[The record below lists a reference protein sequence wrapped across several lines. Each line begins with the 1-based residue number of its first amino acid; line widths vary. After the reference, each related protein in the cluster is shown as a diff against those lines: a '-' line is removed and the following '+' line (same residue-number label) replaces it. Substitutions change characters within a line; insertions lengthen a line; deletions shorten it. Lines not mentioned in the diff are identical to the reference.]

1 MFFKKFK
8 QTFMLLLLSLFII
21 PSNTLAYSEY
31 IIAGGENIGIEL
43 NSKGVIVVGTYKI
56 NNNNPASDA
65 KLQIGDTIVTIEKQ
79 EVNSIQEM
87 VDKINAYES
96 NNTIEVGY
104 IRGKDLKTTN
114 LTLYKDNNGVIKTGL
129 YVKDSITGVGT
140 LSFIDPKTKLFGALG
155 HEIIEKNSGQI
166 LEVKNGK
173 IFETEVTSIQRSEN
187 GNPGEK
193 NARFYTDKVD
203 GSIFENTKQGVFGN
217 YTADLPDKKLYKVAD
232 PNEIKKGEAK
242 ILTVLNNSDIKEYS
256 INILRVSKDEQKN
269 KNILFEITDKEL
281 LNQTGGIIQGMSGS
295 PIIQG
300 DYIIGAVTHVVVDD
314 PTKGYGIFITNML
327 EEAEN

>member
-8 QTFMLLLLSLFII
+8 QTFILLLLSLFII
-21 PSNTLAYSEY
+21 PSNALAYSEY
-31 IIAGGENIGIEL
+31 IMAGGENIGIEL

-56 NNNNPASDA
+56 NNNDPATAA
-65 KLQIGDTIVTIEKQ
+65 KLQIGDTIVSIENT
-79 EVNSIQEM
+79 EINSIQEM
-87 VDKINAYES
+87 VDKINTYKDNDS
-96 NNTIEVGY
+96 IEVGY
-104 IRGKDLKTTN
+104 IRGKQTKTTK
-114 LTLYKDNNGVIKTGL
+114 LTLYKDNNDVIKTGL

-140 LSFIDPKTKLFGALG
+140 LSFIDPETKLFGALG

-173 IFETEVTSIQRSEN
+173 IFETDVTSIQRSEN

-217 YTADLPDKKLYKVAD
+217 YTANLPNKKLYKVAEVND
-232 PNEIKKGEAK
+232 IKKGEAK
-242 ILTVLNNSDIKEYS
+242 ILTVLSDSTIKEYS
-256 INILRVSKDEQKN
+256 INILRISNEDQKT

-281 LNQTGGIIQGMSGS
+281 LEKTGGIIQGMSGS

>member
-1 MFFKKFK
+1 MFLKKFK

-21 PSNTLAYSEY
+21 PNNALAYSEY
-31 IIAGGENIGIEL
+31 IMAGGENIGIEL

-56 NNNNPASDA
+56 NNNDPATNA
-65 KLQIGDTIVTIEKQ
+65 KLQIGDTIVSIENT
-79 EVNSIQEM
+79 EINSIQEM
-87 VDKINAYES
+87 VDKISTYQDNDS
-96 NNTIEVGY
+96 IEVGY
-104 IRGKDLKTTN
+104 IRGNQTKTTQ
-114 LTLYKDNNGVIKTGL
+114 LTLYKDNNDVIKTGL

-173 IFETEVTSIQRSEN
+173 IFETDVTSIQKSEN

-203 GSIFENTKQGVFGN
+203 GSIFENTKQGIFGN
-217 YTADLPDKKLYKVAD
+217 YTANLPNKKLYKVAEV
-232 PNEIKKGEAK
+232 NNIKKGEAH
-242 ILTVLNNSDIKEYS
+242 ILTVLSDSTIKEYS
-256 INILRVSKDEQKN
+256 INILRISNEDQKT

-281 LNQTGGIIQGMSGS
+281 LEKTGGIIQGMSGS
-295 PIIQG
+295 PIIQ
-300 DYIIGAVTHVVVDD
+300 DEYIIGAVTHVVVND

>member
-1 MFFKKFK
+1 MFFKKIKKAFIW
-8 QTFMLLLLSLFII
+8 LLLSLFIM
-21 PSNTLAYSEY
+21 PNNVLAYSEY
-31 IIAGGENIGIEL
+31 IMAGGENIGIEL

-56 NNNNPASDA
+56 NNIDPALNA
-65 KLQIGDTIVTIEKQ
+65 KLQVGDTIISIENT
-79 EVNSIQEM
+79 EINNIQEM
-87 VDKINAYES
+87 VDKINTFGE
-96 NNTIEVGY
+96 NDTIKVSY
-104 IRGKDLKTTN
+104 IRGKSVKTTN

-140 LSFIDPKTKLFGALG
+140 LSYIDPETKLFGALG

-166 LEVKNGK
+166 LEVKDGK
-173 IFETEVTSIQRSEN
+173 IFATDVTSIQKSEN

-193 NARFYTDKVD
+193 NARFYTDKVN

-217 YTADLPDKKLYKVAD
+217 YTSELPNKKLYKVAKID
-232 PNEIKKGEAK
+232 NIEKGEAK
-242 ILTVLNNSDIKEYS
+242 ILTVLSDSTIKEYS
-256 INILRVSKDEQKN
+256 INIMRVSKDEQKT

-281 LNQTGGIIQGMSGS
+281 LEQTGGIIQGMSGS
-295 PIIQG
+295 PIIQN